1 MVRREREGGTRG
13 MDESYARNVLKK
25 GKRFKGDSSSR
36 AGMDE
41 EEEVDMGMYEDKKDR
56 VTAQK
61 RKEIDRAEAVRAH
74 QQFNNAQTKCRLCFS
89 SQGIAKHLVVA
100 LGSHTY
106 VDGRGKRGKKRGEG
120 GGEEGGERKG
130 VQVYF
135 YFPCSS
141 RFAFNRVFTHL
152 LLFESGTLHWRRR
165 DVSRTATAASCR
177 GSTPTRARRRGR
189 RCGRRS
195 ICLRRVSSVL
205 RSRVGRA
212 CCTCTQV

>member
-106 VDGRGKRGKKRGEG
+106 VDGRGTIEKRGERKEWREGGRRWERENVFRCIFTSRVPPVLLLTVSLLTCCYLNQVPCIGDVATPRGRPLPHRAVEAHQRVHG
-120 GGEEGGERKG
+120 GGGGG
-130 VQVYF
+130 VGGDQYV
-135 YFPCSS
+135 
-141 RFAFNRVFTHL
+141 
-152 LLFESGTLHWRRR
+152 
-165 DVSRTATAASCR
+165 
-177 GSTPTRARRRGR
+177 
-189 RCGRRS
+189 
-195 ICLRRVSSVL
+195 
-205 RSRVGRA
+205 
-212 CCTCTQV
+212 

>member
-1 MVRREREGGTRG
+1 
-13 MDESYARNVLKK
+13 
-25 GKRFKGDSSSR
+25 
-36 AGMDE
+36 
-41 EEEVDMGMYEDKKDR
+41 MGMYEDKKDR

-106 VDGRGKRGKKRGEG
+106 VDGRGPIEKRGERK
-120 GGEEGGERKG
+120 EWREGGRRWEREK
-130 VQVYF
+130 VF
-135 YFPCSS
+135 RCNFCFPCSS
-141 RFAFNRVFTHL
+141 RFAPNRVFTHL

-165 DVSRTATAASCR
+165 DASRTATAASCR